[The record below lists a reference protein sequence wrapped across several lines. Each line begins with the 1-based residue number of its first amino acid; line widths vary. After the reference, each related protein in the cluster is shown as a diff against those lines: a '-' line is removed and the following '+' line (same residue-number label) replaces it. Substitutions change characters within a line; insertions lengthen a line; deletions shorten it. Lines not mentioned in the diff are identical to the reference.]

1 MRCCKAVLEC
11 GVVVP
16 RVCSP
21 YTRPVISVS
30 PGIVLDENEIE
41 LSFIRASG
49 PGGQNVNK
57 VATAVQ
63 LRFDIPRSAS
73 LPPAV
78 RERVRIAGGNRVSR
92 DGVLIITAHRF
103 RSQDMNRRDAIER
116 LVALIREAAIPPK
129 RRKPTRPPRSSRKR
143 RLEGKRHRG
152 EIKRG
157 RSGRHDF
164 T

>member
-1 MRCCKAVLEC
+1 MIGIA
-11 GVVVP
+11 
-16 RVCSP
+16 
-21 YTRPVISVS
+21 
-30 PGIVLDENEIE
+30 PGILLDEKEIE

-63 LRFDIPRSAS
+63 LRFDIPGSAS

-78 RERVRIAGGNRVSR
+78 RERLRVAGGRRVSR
-92 DGVLIITAHRF
+92 EGVLVITAHRF
-103 RSQDMNRRDAIER
+103 RSQEQNRRDAIER
-116 LVALIREAAIPPK
+116 LVTLIREVAIPPK
-129 RRKPTRPPRSSRKR
+129 KRRPTRPTRASRRR
-143 RLEGKRHRG
+143 RLEGKRLRG

>member
-1 MRCCKAVLEC
+1 MIGIAP
-11 GVVVP
+11 GV
-16 RVCSP
+16 
-21 YTRPVISVS
+21 
-30 PGIVLDENEIE
+30 VLDENEIE

-63 LRFDIPRSAS
+63 LRFDIPSSLS

-78 RERVRIAGGNRVSR
+78 RERLRVLGGNRVSR
-92 DGVLIITAHRF
+92 QGVLVITAHRF
-103 RSQDMNRRDAIER
+103 RSQELNRRDAIGR
-116 LVALIREAAIPPK
+116 LVTLISEAAVPPK
-129 RRKPTRPPRSSRKR
+129 KRRPTRPTRASKRR

-152 EIKRG
+152 EIKRS
-157 RSGRHDF
+157 RSGGLDF

>member
-1 MRCCKAVLEC
+1 M
-11 GVVVP
+11 
-16 RVCSP
+16 
-21 YTRPVISVS
+21 ISVS

-41 LSFIRASG
+41 LSFIRSSG

-78 RERVRIAGGNRVSR
+78 RERLRIAGGNRVSR

-103 RSQDMNRRDAIER
+103 RSQELNRRDAIER
-116 LVALIREAAIPPK
+116 LVALIREVAVPPK
-129 RRKPTRPPRSSRKR
+129 RRKPTRPTRSSRQR
-143 RLEGKRHRG
+143 RLEGKRRRS
-152 EIKRG
+152 EIKQG
-157 RSGRHDF
+157 RSGKHDF